1 MRGPLG
7 VVGGRQAV
15 IGHHRTRKEEGVHR
29 AIRGAVHACMPDLPG
44 GDEDNRRSGAQEEF
58 NLRAATN
65 RLQGASDNGD
75 VPEGE
80 VKRGEQRKRPGNQ
93 LDCVAVIKPML
104 SLRVEKPPSDTVE
117 SP

>member
-1 MRGPLG
+1 
-7 VVGGRQAV
+7 
-15 IGHHRTRKEEGVHR
+15 
-29 AIRGAVHACMPDLPG
+29 MPDLPG